1 MEKRLLVAAALSLLV
16 LLAWEWLAPKPVKP
30 PQPAPQSVSPSASAP
45 QSSAATAAGGPGDAP
60 AASVA
65 APASAPKPEPA
76 AAAAE
81 ETVRI
86 GNGLFTATFSNRGG
100 VLTSFTLAKYSDE
113 QKKPLDLVR
122 ALPLELPRP
131 LALDFGTDGAL
142 TKTVSN
148 ALFVVERSSDHLLRL
163 RYADASVA
171 VEKEIRIADGYL
183 FDVKVSVT
191 GPAYD
196 LLVGPGLRNPT
207 EAERKSSYVMPA
219 SAVLATTDGLKLI
232 RADKAEKEKREAE
245 KKNQPE
251 PTWTVPARSWAG
263 IEDNYFLEV
272 LLPNRPATTRLFTY
286 TVTRPDGKPSTEIAT
301 GVSGDGTLEAS
312 AYFGPKDVSILESY
326 GLGLERTVDFGWY
339 AILARPLLWMMNKS
353 YAVVPNWGVAILVVT
368 FLIRLL
374 LFPLTAK
381 SYISM
386 KKMQKLAP
394 KMTAIRD
401 KYKKAKTDAAQ
412 RQKMN
417 AELMALYQT
426 EGYNPM
432 SGCLPV
438 LLQLPVLVAFYNVL
452 SRTIELRH
460 APFVLWIKDLSAIDH
475 TYVLVVL
482 MIASMYAQQAM
493 MPSTLDPAQKKI
505 FMFMP
510 VLWGFFLKDMP
521 SGLVLYWLFSN
532 LLTIVQQ
539 LVMNRIV
546 KEDDPAPPARG
557 AKALKQARA

>member
-1 MEKRLLVAAALSLLV
+1 
-16 LLAWEWLAPKPVKP
+16 
-30 PQPAPQSVSPSASAP
+30 
-45 QSSAATAAGGPGDAP
+45 
-60 AASVA
+60 
-65 APASAPKPEPA
+65 
-76 AAAAE
+76 
-81 ETVRI
+81 
-86 GNGLFTATFSNRGG
+86 
-100 VLTSFTLAKYSDE
+100 
-113 QKKPLDLVR
+113 
-122 ALPLELPRP
+122 
-131 LALDFGTDGAL
+131 
-142 TKTVSN
+142 
-148 ALFVVERSSDHLLRL
+148 
-163 RYADASVA
+163 
-171 VEKEIRIADGYL
+171 
-183 FDVKVSVT
+183 
-191 GPAYD
+191 
-196 LLVGPGLRNPT
+196 
-207 EAERKSSYVMPA
+207 MPA
-219 SAVLATTDGLKLI
+219 
-232 RADKAEKEKREAE
+232 RAF
-245 KKNQPE
+245 
-251 PTWTVPARSWAG
+251 AG
-263 IEDNYFLEV
+263 VEDNYFLEV
-272 LLPNRPATTRLFTY
+272 LVPSRPATARLLTY
-286 TVTRPDGKPSTEIAT
+286 TAPRPDGKPSTEIAT
-301 GVSGDGTLEAS
+301 GVSADGTLEAS

-339 AILARPLLWMMNKS
+339 AILARPLLWMMKKS

-381 SYISM
+381 SYTSM

-394 KMTAIRD
+394 KMNAIRD

-417 AELMALYQT
+417 AELMALYQS

-475 TYVLVVL
+475 TYVLVIL
-482 MIASMYAQQAM
+482 MIVSMYAQQAM
-493 MPSTLDPAQKKI
+493 TPSTLDPAQKKI

-557 AKALKQARA
+557 SEGPEAGARLGREETMRYEAKTVEEAVEGAARALGKTAAELKYTVIRDEKSFWGGRVVEIEVEEGGAGEAAVDHRWTTARSPRWVRRSPRRRRRRCRRRPSEPCPHPLPRASADASSLPAPPTRKRSRSSNRR

>member
-1 MEKRLLVAAALSLLV
+1 MEKRLLAAAGLSLLV
-16 LLAWEWLAPKPVKP
+16 LLAWEWLIPKPARPRVP
-30 PQPAPQSVSPSASAP
+30 LGV
-45 QSSAATAAGGPGDAP
+45 TP
-60 AASVA
+60 AASSSA
-65 APASAPKPEPA
+65 TPSTPPASDTAASTLAPAPPEPMPAPA

-81 ETVRI
+81 ETTRI
-86 GNGLFTATFSNRGG
+86 GNDLFTATFSNRGG
-100 VLTSFTLAKYSDE
+100 VLTSFKLAKYTDE
-113 QKKPLDLVR
+113 KNQPLDLVR
-122 ALPLELPRP
+122 NLPPEFPRP
-131 LALDFGTDGAL
+131 LGLDFGTNTAL

-148 ALFVVERSSDHLLRL
+148 ALFVVEHPSERVLRL

-171 VEKEIRIADGYL
+171 IEKEIRVTDGYL
-183 FDVKVSVT
+183 FDVKVGVR
-191 GPAYD
+191 GPGYHV
-196 LLVGPGLRNPT
+196 LVGPGLRNPT
-207 EAERKSSYVMPA
+207 DAERRSRYVMPA
-219 SAVLATTDGLKLI
+219 SAVLATSDGLKLF
-232 RADKAEKEKREAE
+232 RPEKVKTD
-245 KKNQPE
+245 Q
-251 PTWTVPARSWAG
+251 TWTVPPRSFAG
-263 IEDNYFLEV
+263 IEDSYFLEV
-272 LLPNRPATTRLFTY
+272 LVPSRPTTTQVFTFSLPQPE
-286 TVTRPDGKPSTEIAT
+286 GKPTIELAT
-301 GVSGDGTLEAS
+301 GISGDGTFEAS
-312 AYFGPKDVSILESY
+312 AYFGPKDVAILESY
-326 GLGLERTVDFGWY
+326 KLGLERTVDFGWY
-339 AILARPLLWMMNKS
+339 AVLARPLLWMLKKA
-353 YAVVPNWGVAILVVT
+353 YAIVPNWGLAILVVT

-381 SYISM
+381 SYTSM

-394 KMTAIRD
+394 KMNAIRD
-401 KYKKAKTDAAQ
+401 KYKKAKTDATQ

-417 AELMALYQT
+417 AELMALYQA

-452 SRTIELRH
+452 SKTIELRH

-475 TYVLVVL
+475 TYVLVIL

-493 MPSTLDPAQKKI
+493 TPSTLDPAQKKI

-557 AKALKQARA
+557 AKAKALKQARA

>member
-1 MEKRLLVAAALSLLV
+1 LLL
-16 LLAWEWLAPKPVKP
+16 
-30 PQPAPQSVSPSASAP
+30 
-45 QSSAATAAGGPGDAP
+45 
-60 AASVA
+60 
-65 APASAPKPEPA
+65 
-76 AAAAE
+76 
-81 ETVRI
+81 
-86 GNGLFTATFSNRGG
+86 
-100 VLTSFTLAKYSDE
+100 
-113 QKKPLDLVR
+113 
-122 ALPLELPRP
+122 
-131 LALDFGTDGAL
+131 
-142 TKTVSN
+142 
-148 ALFVVERSSDHLLRL
+148 
-163 RYADASVA
+163 
-171 VEKEIRIADGYL
+171 
-183 FDVKVSVT
+183 
-191 GPAYD
+191 
-196 LLVGPGLRNPT
+196 GPGLRNPT
-207 EAERKSSYVMPA
+207 DAERKSSYVMPA
-219 SAVLATTDGLKLI
+219 SAVLSTTDGMKLI
-232 RADKAEKEKREAE
+232 RADKAEKEKLEAQ
-245 KKNQPE
+245 KKNEPE
-251 PTWTVPARSWAG
+251 RTWTVPARSFAG

-272 LLPNRPATTRLFTY
+272 LIPSRPAMTRLFTY
-286 TVTRPDGKPSTEIAT
+286 TAPRPDGKPSTEIAT
-301 GVSGDGTLEAS
+301 GISGDGTLEAS
-312 AYFGPKDVSILESY
+312 AYFGPKDVSILDTY

-339 AILARPLLWMMNKS
+339 AILARPLLWMMKKS
-353 YAVVPNWGVAILVVT
+353 YAVVPNWGVSILVVT

-381 SYISM
+381 SYTSM

-394 KMTAIRD
+394 KMNAIRD

-417 AELMALYQT
+417 AELMALYQS

-475 TYVLVVL
+475 TYVLVIL
-482 MIASMYAQQAM
+482 MIASMYVQQAM
-493 MPSTLDPAQKKI
+493 TPSTLDPAQKKI

-557 AKALKQARA
+557 TKALKQARA

>member
-1 MEKRLLVAAALSLLV
+1 VAR
-16 LLAWEWLAPKPVKP
+16 
-30 PQPAPQSVSPSASAP
+30 
-45 QSSAATAAGGPGDAP
+45 
-60 AASVA
+60 
-65 APASAPKPEPA
+65 PEPA

-86 GNGLFTATFSNRGG
+86 GNDLFTATFSNRGG
-100 VLTSFTLAKYSDE
+100 VLTSFTLSKYTDQE
-113 QKKPLDLVR
+113 KKPLEFVR
-122 ALPLELPRP
+122 ALPPELPKP
-131 LALDFGTDGAL
+131 LALDFGRESEL
-142 TKTVSN
+142 TKTVSS
-148 ALFVVERSSDHLLRL
+148 ALFVIERPTEKTLRL
-163 RYADASVA
+163 RYADEKVS
-171 VEKEIRIADGYL
+171 VEKEIRVSDGYP
-183 FDVKVSVT
+183 FEVKVAVN

-196 LLVGPGLRNPT
+196 VLLGPGLRNPT

-219 SAVLATTDGLKLI
+219 SAVLATTGGLELI
-232 RADKAEKEKREAE
+232 RAEKADPKDS
-245 KKNQPE
+245 
-251 PTWTVPARSWAG
+251 WTVPARGFAG

-272 LLPNRPATTRLFTY
+272 LIPAQPATARSYTY
-286 TVTRPDGKPSTEIAT
+286 SVPRPEGKPSMEIAT
-301 GVSGDGTLEAS
+301 GLAADGTLEAS
-312 AYFGPKDVSILESY
+312 AYFGPKDVTILESY

-339 AILARPLLWMMNKS
+339 AILARPLLWLMKKS
-353 YAVVPNWGVAILVVT
+353 YAIVPNWGVAILVVT

-381 SYISM
+381 SYTSM

-394 KMTAIRD
+394 KMNAIRD

-475 TYVLVVL
+475 TYVLVIL
-482 MIASMYAQQAM
+482 MIVSMYAQQAM
-493 MPSTLDPAQKKI
+493 TPSTLDPTQKKI

-557 AKALKQARA
+557 AKAKALKQANA

>member
-1 MEKRLLVAAALSLLV
+1 MEKRLLIAAGLSLAV
-16 LLAWEWLAPKPVKP
+16 LLAWEWLVPKPPKP
-30 PQPAPQSVSPSASAP
+30 P
-45 QSSAATAAGGPGDAP
+45 
-60 AASVA
+60 VA
-65 APASAPKPEPA
+65 APTPSEATASTTSTTPSADTAAAPGAGEAIDKGPATLPEPA
-76 AAAAE
+76 AATAE
-81 ETVRI
+81 ESVRI
-86 GNGLFTATFSNRGG
+86 GNDLFTATFSNRGG
-100 VLTSFTLAKYSDE
+100 VLTSFTLARYTDE
-113 QKKPLDLVR
+113 EKKPLDLVR
-122 ALPLELPRP
+122 SLPPELPRP
-131 LALDFGTDGAL
+131 LSLDFGKDAAL

-148 ALFVVERSSDHLLRL
+148 ALFVVDRISDRAVKL
-163 RYADASVA
+163 RYADQSIA
-171 VEKEIRIADGYL
+171 VEKEIRVSDGYL
-183 FDVKVSVT
+183 FDLKVSVN
-191 GPAYD
+191 GVRAPYD

-207 EAERKSSYVMPA
+207 EAEQHSRYVLPA
-219 SAVLATTDGLKLI
+219 SAVLATTDGLKTF
-232 RADKAEKEKREAE
+232 RPDKAKTDG
-245 KKNQPE
+245 
-251 PTWTVPARSWAG
+251 TWTVPARSFAG
-263 IEDNYFLEV
+263 IEDSYFLEV
-272 LLPNRPATTRLFTY
+272 LLPSAPATTRLYTY
-286 TVTRPDGKPSTEIAT
+286 SLPRPEGKPAIEIAT
-301 GVSGDGTLEAS
+301 GISGNGTLQAS
-312 AYFGPKDVSILESY
+312 AYFGPKDVAILDSY
-326 GLGLERTVDFGWY
+326 QLGLERTVNFGWY
-339 AILARPLLWMMNKS
+339 GILARPLLWMMKKS
-353 YAVVPNWGVAILVVT
+353 YAIVPNWGVAILVVT

-381 SYISM
+381 SYTSM

-394 KMTAIRD
+394 KMNAIRD

-412 RQKMN
+412 RTKMN

-452 SRTIELRH
+452 SKSIELRH

-475 TYVLVVL
+475 TYVLVIL
-482 MIASMYAQQAM
+482 MIGSMYAQQAM
-493 MPSTLDPAQKKI
+493 TPSTLDPAQKKI

-557 AKALKQARA
+557 AKAKALKQARA